1 MKSYSIDL
9 RSRILEDCDAGMTT
23 RVVATKYRVSESWV
37 RRLKQRRRETG
48 EVAPRRAGT
57 KKPPKWLAYQ
67 DRLRQLVEE
76 QPDATLE
83 ELRTRLGKVVSIQ
96 TLSRALR
103 ALQLTFKK
111 STPCGGTRSGR
122 CPAASHTLASH
133 DDWPAGQQVGLHQ

>member
-9 RSRILEDCDAGMTT
+9 RTRILEDCDAGMTT
-23 RVVATKYRVSESWV
+23 RLVATKYRVSESWV

-48 EVAPRRAGT
+48 EIAPRRAGT
-57 KKPPKWLAYQ
+57 KTPPKWLAYQ
-67 DRLRQLVEE
+67 DQLRQLVEE

-83 ELRTRLGKVVSIQ
+83 ELRTRLGKDVSIQ

-111 STPCGGTRSGR
+111 KSSMRRNKTGPMSSSVARFGKPR
-122 CPAASHTLASH
+122 
-133 DDWPAGQQVGLHQ
+133 

>member
-9 RSRILEDCDAGMTT
+9 RTRILEDCDGGMTT

-48 EVAPRRAGT
+48 EVAARRAGT
-57 KKPPKWLAYQ
+57 KRPPKWFAYQ
-67 DRLRQLVEE
+67 DQIRQLVAE
-76 QPDATLE
+76 QPDATLN
-83 ELRTRLGKVVSIQ
+83 ELRTRLDKDVSVQ

-111 STPCGGTRSGR
+111 KSFMRPSRIGPMSRSVARSGKPR
-122 CPAASHTLASH
+122 
-133 DDWPAGQQVGLHQ
+133 